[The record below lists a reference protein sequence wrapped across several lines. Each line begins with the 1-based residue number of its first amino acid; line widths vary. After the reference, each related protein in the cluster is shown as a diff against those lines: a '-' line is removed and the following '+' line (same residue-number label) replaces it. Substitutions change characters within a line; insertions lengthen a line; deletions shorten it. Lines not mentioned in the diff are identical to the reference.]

1 MILDII
7 LPSDLERGGIEIMI
21 RRMRR
26 MNESIG
32 MTQSDWE
39 EIRRPEEYDDEQVE
53 GYIKNFDY
61 AAKVLKCKSRDI
73 LNITEDDGEAYNK
86 IIRRINKGA
95 KGQKVRMPS
104 LDGSASLYTLTNGVN
119 VVITNEW
126 GYGTVFVKKSE
137 VNKAI
142 NESVGFYGR
151 RRLNESK
158 ASINYSYYNSVN
170 PIDLLAEHL
179 EQDLYKL
186 CDEVTDFNCKL
197 SMEKDVKK
205 AASYG
210 YKDLIAKR
218 RLAYTKIKVI
228 DYIPSQSN
236 HEVICDFDILD
247 AEYNIY
253 DKNYAD
259 LFEPLLKKASECR
272 LAQIEAIKKYNEQN
286 DYTDTLIAFK
296 RASRARGVEM
306 GKDALFSRVTRYP
319 DTAYRVRD
327 ALTSDSI
334 PGVTYINSK
343 QVRQKEFY
351 FFKINKKGTKGF
363 LSIEASGR
371 SYSWAVY
378 CGDRIKKELALYGL
392 SLNESY
398 GRRRMN
404 EGYSRNSSRRINEN
418 AILSNFKSV
427 VSYARDSYV
436 NENYHSE
443 ILESMNL
450 RSYLMSRGEFISGAN
465 YPMNEATNVTD
476 AKIIKDGNGTAIS
489 VKINGKEY
497 RYVSATKS
505 TADLFRSFNGMLKNG
520 YAGYKALNWLKKN
533 ALEYYASKKPSEEG
547 RKLLGLSESRRF
559 SHRFA
564 Y

>member
-1 MILDII
+1 MNEAISEDFDFSIFKRYLGDEGTEYALDYMRWKCYDEDDEYPKILSRIAKFLGVPTREVMIAMGMSDNAAYKAVYDLTKNSDYKV
-7 LPSDLERGGIEIMI
+7 LSDLIAKESGLLVNIADNGEEIPFIYKFCKLANGQRFVIGNEEWPSTNVYFPKSYMTK
-21 RRMRR
+21 
-26 MNESIG
+26 MNES
-32 MTQSDWE
+32 
-39 EIRRPEEYDDEQVE
+39 
-53 GYIKNFDY
+53 
-61 AAKVLKCKSRDI
+61 
-73 LNITEDDGEAYNK
+73 
-86 IIRRINKGA
+86 
-95 KGQKVRMPS
+95 
-104 LDGSASLYTLTNGVN
+104 
-119 VVITNEW
+119 
-126 GYGTVFVKKSE
+126 
-137 VNKAI
+137 
-142 NESVGFYGR
+142 YGR
-151 RRLNESK
+151 RMMNESK

-197 SMEKDVKK
+197 SKEKDVKK

-228 DYIPSQSN
+228 DYIPTQSN

-286 DYTDTLIAFK
+286 DYTDILIAFK

-398 GRRRMN
+398 GRRRLS

-443 ILESMNL
+443 ILESMDL
-450 RSYLMSRGEFISGAN
+450 RSYLMSRGGSISGAN

-489 VKINGKEY
+489 VKIDGKEY

-520 YAGYKALNWLKKN
+520 YTGYKALNWLKKN

-547 RKLLGLSESRRF
+547 RKILGLAESRRF